1 MHPAPS
7 IIFFT
12 VFSGLGFGMLSFLG
26 LGKPDVSGFTAFV
39 FFAIA
44 FAMAVGGLAA
54 SSLHL
59 GNPQRALKAFT
70 QWRSSWL
77 SREACLAV
85 AALATMGLYAI
96 GVVFF
101 DTRIAILGLLGSSL
115 SILTVFATSMIYA
128 QLKTVPRWNQWTT
141 PVLFLLYAMTGGAF
155 FTAQMWLMPWLFPL
169 LTVVQIV
176 AWVLGDRRFAEA
188 GHTLE
193 TATGLGRIGK
203 VRMFEAPHSS
213 DNYLTKEM
221 VHIVGRKHVSTLRI
235 IGLLSLTFLPWFAM
249 VFLPFG
255 HMLALAAALLHI
267 LGALTTRWLFFA
279 QAEHTVGL
287 YYGQR

>member
-26 LGKPDVSGFTAFV
+26 LGKPDVSSFTAFV

-54 SSLHL
+54 SAFHL

-85 AALATMGLYAI
+85 GALVTMGLYAI
-96 GVVFF
+96 GVIFF
-101 DTRIAILGLLGSSL
+101 DTRIAFLGLIGASL

-141 PVLFLLYAMTGGAF
+141 PVLFLLYSMTGGAF
-155 FTAQMWLMPWLFPL
+155 LTGQTWLLPWAFPL
-169 LTVVQIV
+169 LALVQIA
-176 AWVLGDRRFAEA
+176 AWVLGDRRFVQA

-193 TATGLGRIGK
+193 TATGLGNIGK
-203 VRMFEAPHSS
+203 VRVFEAPHTS

-221 VHIVGRKHVSTLRI
+221 VHIVGRKHAATLRI
-235 IGLLSLTFLPWFAM
+235 IGILSLTFLPWIALTM
-249 VFLPFG
+249 LPFS
-255 HMLALAAALLHI
+255 HLLALAAVLLHI
-267 LGALTTRWLFFA
+267 LGAITTRWLFFA